1 MQHQQRIVESES
13 QYEAQYY
20 AEGDIEEDAGFLAS
34 SIVSEADREQF
45 IAEHSRFPA
54 AGDTLNGT
62 PALPAVV
69 MGEEL
74 AAQIRI
80 KPLPIPR
87 MRILLV
93 AVGTR

>member
-1 MQHQQRIVESES
+1 VESES

-20 AEGDIEEDAGFLAS
+20 AEGDIEEDAGFLTS
-34 SIVSEADREQF
+34 SIISEADREQF
-45 IAEHSRFPA
+45 IAEHSRFPLEN
-54 AGDTLNGT
+54 DTPHGT
-62 PALPAVV
+62 PAVV
-69 MGEEL
+69 VGEEL

-93 AVGTR
+93 AVGTRCVLCFS